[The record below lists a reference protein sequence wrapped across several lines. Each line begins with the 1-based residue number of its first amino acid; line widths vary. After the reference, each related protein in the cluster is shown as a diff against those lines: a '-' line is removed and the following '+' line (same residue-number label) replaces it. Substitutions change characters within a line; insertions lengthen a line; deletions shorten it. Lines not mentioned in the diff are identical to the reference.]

1 MASRYSSAIFV
12 ACLAIL
18 IVSAVAIT
26 KDEMMGWMYMSPGA
40 APMPWMDMGP
50 APTPDV
56 SGSVIAS
63 FPSMAA
69 VIVASIASAFLI

>member
-1 MASRYSSAIFV
+1 MACRHSSAIFV

-18 IVSAVAIT
+18 VVTAVAVT
-26 KDEMMGWMYMSPGA
+26 KDEMMGWMYMSPGGS
-40 APMPWMDMGP
+40 PMPWMDMGP

-69 VIVASIASAFLI
+69 VILASMASAFMI